1 MSAQMHGHR
10 HSHVHV
16 HVHADQHSRTQIKHS
31 CRSFPLTYRFCWSH
45 ILPISFEVN
54 QNLISFIKFIIFF
67 KSQFLP
73 DKNLNTLSRLLH
85 SLASPHHQN
94 WLICMPKLCPLR
106 QVSLPLSPAPP
117 AAVKTVRTHFSRRSP
132 IRKIRKMLGAA
143 PFFLRR
149 CLTTPFPAV

>member
-10 HSHVHV
+10 HSHV

-45 ILPISFEVN
+45 N
-54 QNLISFIKFIIFF
+54 TADFF
-67 KSQFLP
+67 WSQSKPYQFHQVYHFSKSQFLP
-73 DKNLNTLSRLLH
+73 GKNLNTLSRLLH

-106 QVSLPLSPAPP
+106 QVPLPLSPAPP
-117 AAVKTVRTHFSRRSP
+117 AAVKTVHAHFSRRSP
-132 IRKIRKMLGAA
+132 IRKMKKTLGAA

-149 CLTTPFPAV
+149 CLTMHRPAV